1 MLTTCPPFH
10 SNSSKPGSSWSHRF
24 WSYYRVASSKAYSFV
39 GRNGRRPRWRGHGR
53 PWLCH
58 VFWRTITGKSIS
70 SMAPRLFISD
80 VPTQLRFRINQI
92 IAGLGEVRRNNL
104 FGYTAFCLYG
114 GFWMSVATIEIVS
127 LLANETPPTNKKALQ
142 GMLFMVS
149 VFTYMLW
156 TLTFKMNYTI
166 SSLFFLLGSTCML
179 LSFGTRDE
187 TVDKVGGWFGVATSI
202 NAFVSNRHAPS

>member
-1 MLTTCPPFH
+1 MHFNDGIAT
-10 SNSSKPGSSWSHRF
+10 SHRGILTQQ
-24 WSYYRVASSKAYSFV
+24 FV
-39 GRNGRRPRWRGHGR
+39 
-53 PWLCH
+53 
-58 VFWRTITGKSIS
+58 
-70 SMAPRLFISD
+70 
-80 VPTQLRFRINQI
+80 RFAQI
-92 IAGLGEVRRNNL
+92 LAGLGEVRRNNL

-114 GFWMSVATIEIVS
+114 GYWMSVATIEIVS
-127 LLANETPPTNKKALQ
+127 LLADETPPTNKKALQ

-202 NAFVSNRHAPS
+202 NAFVSVLFTLFRNSGSTSSHLFDRHSGWHMRSL